1 MALAGL
7 EHLFDTDGMRAASSL
22 LVPSVSDDDIDAE
35 LAAGLAPEE
44 AAELQATRLRLAALE
59 DEAARV
65 TPPADG
71 ERSRRRAGDPRDL
84 LEAAARVR
92 PVALAREHLLPVL
105 DELAPLLPDAG
116 LRRGST
122 VAIGSADPGGSVG
135 GATALALALG
145 AAASAEGSWTALV
158 GLPAVGLGAAAEL
171 GLALDR
177 LAVITAPPPEQWATV
192 VAALVGAFDL
202 VLVPVPPTT
211 RIAEVR
217 RLVARA
223 RERGS
228 VLVQLTP
235 FAAGSRLPSRDDP
248 SIESDVRLAV
258 TSSRWQGL
266 SGGAGHLQARRLTIE
281 TSGRRRA
288 ARPRRTDLWL
298 PSPSGAIELVERV
311 EAPSPLLRATP
322 GPDLVVEQ
330 AG

>member
-1 MALAGL
+1 
-7 EHLFDTDGMRAASSL
+7 MRSASSL
-22 LVPSVSDDDIDAE
+22 LVPSLSDDDIDAE
-35 LAAGLAPEE
+35 LVAGLPPEE

-65 TPPADG
+65 TPPPDG
-71 ERSRRRAGDPRDL
+71 ERSRRRDGDPRDL

-92 PVALAREHLLPVL
+92 PVAMAREHLLPVL
-105 DELAPLLPDAG
+105 DELASLLPDAG

-122 VAIGSADPGGSVG
+122 VAIGSADPVEAVG

-211 RIAEVR
+211 RAAEVR

-228 VLVQLTP
+228 VLIQLTP
-235 FAAGSRLPSRDDP
+235 FAVAAGSRYPSRDDP
-248 SIESDVRLAV
+248 SIEADVRLAV

-266 SGGAGHLQARRLTIE
+266 HGGAGHLQARRLTIE

-298 PSPSGAIELVERV
+298 PGPSGAIELVERV
-311 EAPSPLLRATP
+311 DAPSPLLRAMP
-322 GPDLVVEQ
+322 GPERPADLVVEQ

>member
-1 MALAGL
+1 
-7 EHLFDTDGMRAASSL
+7 MRSASSL
-22 LVPSVSDDDIDAE
+22 LVPSVSDDDIAAE
-35 LAAGLAPEE
+35 LAAGLPPDE

-59 DEAARV
+59 DEAARSV
-65 TPPADG
+65 PPPDG
-71 ERSRRRAGDPRDL
+71 ERSRRREGDPRDL

-122 VAIGSADPGGSVG
+122 VVVGAGEPDEADGSVG
-135 GATALALALG
+135 GATALALALS

-158 GLPAVGLGAAAEL
+158 GLPAVGLVAAAEL
-171 GLALDR
+171 GIALER

-211 RIAEVR
+211 RAAEVR

-235 FAAGSRLPSRDDP
+235 LAPPAPAGRRSPVRTDVA
-248 SIESDVRLAV
+248 IEADVRLAV
-258 TSSRWQGL
+258 TASRWQGL
-266 SGGAGHLQARRLTIE
+266 SDGAGHLQARRLTVE
-281 TSGRRRA
+281 ASGRRGA
-288 ARPRRTDLWL
+288 ARPRRADLWL
-298 PSPSGAIELVERV
+298 PGPSGAIELAEAAPPSLLPRV
-311 EAPSPLLRATP
+311 VGQRWTSGRGDGWCA
-322 GPDLVVEQ
+322 
-330 AG
+330 